1 MTDLRNYVENVPFA
15 EMAEDKFAQMIK
27 LNATFGESFA
37 TNGYYLYCLKKL
49 YSKTLIPS
57 TFYSDNYP
65 NLDARI
71 AFCKTKY
78 MIVSPGYRDESERIS
93 YYSSVTKDGV
103 IILNDESPPVSP
115 VKCVLDRKLDNDD
128 FTDEHTAE
136 FMTTIFHILQI
147 FRHSFVSTFIV
158 KILRY
163 IFRDRCFSA

>member
-57 TFYSDNYP
+57 TFYSDNYS

-78 MIVSPGYRDESERIS
+78 MIVSLGYRDESERIS
-93 YYSSVTKDGV
+93 NYSSVTKDGV
-103 IILNDESPPVSP
+103 IILDDDSLPVSP
-115 VKCVLDRKLDNDD
+115 VKCGLKRKLDNDD
-128 FTDEHTAE
+128 FMSDPVGE
-136 FMTTIFHILQI
+136 
-147 FRHSFVSTFIV
+147 
-158 KILRY
+158 
-163 IFRDRCFSA
+163 